1 MQVGLVRGSTF
12 IHRRFKV
19 KIVNF
24 THGGVRVKRTNKPD
38 GFVYEIPFS
47 QLPAKYR

>member
-1 MQVGLVRGSTF
+1 MQVGLVRGSMF

-19 KIVNF
+19 KILRFVAN
-24 THGGVRVKRTNKPD
+24 GVRVKRVNKPD
-38 GFVYEIPFS
+38 GLVYEIPWS